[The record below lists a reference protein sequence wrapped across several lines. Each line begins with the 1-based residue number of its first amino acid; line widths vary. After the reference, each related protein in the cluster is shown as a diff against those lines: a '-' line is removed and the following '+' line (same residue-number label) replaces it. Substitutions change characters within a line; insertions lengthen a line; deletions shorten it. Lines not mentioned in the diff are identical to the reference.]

1 MQTQT
6 KPDTQNNYADFSKQF
21 LVFGVGVVV
30 VFIEIALAKWP
41 FFFSA
46 APMLSL
52 CYVFTLLLLRP
63 QLMPVGP
70 TLLIALLFE
79 LMGGDMLGVKV
90 TAFYIATLII
100 RRKIAFNEQ
109 TDFIAHW
116 ANFSLI
122 CFGVVLFRLFVFVSL
137 YFEIPNLSMLAFQIG
152 VSILVFPIFFVTMNF
167 VFSILGTPIERDD

>member
-6 KPDTQNNYADFSKQF
+6 KPNTQNNYADFSKQF
-21 LVFGVGVVV
+21 LVFGVGVVI

-52 CYVFTLLLLRP
+52 CYIFTLVFLRT
-63 QLMPVGP
+63 QLMPVSSI
-70 TLLIALLFE
+70 LLIALLFE
-79 LMGGDMLGVKV
+79 LMGGDMLGVRV
-90 TAFYIATLII
+90 TAFYIAALII
-100 RRKIAFNEQ
+100 RRSVAVNEQ

-122 CFGVVLFRLFVFVSL
+122 CFGIVLFRL
-137 YFEIPNLSMLAFQIG
+137 
-152 VSILVFPIFFVTMNF
+152 LVFAM
-167 VFSILGTPIERDD
+167 IETISLKVK